1 MASYDTSS
9 EYDGDSDSGSELEQF
24 PFTDCEWEGDSDS
37 GSELEQFPLTD
48 CEGCEWEGDSD
59 SGSELEQF
67 PLIDSEWE
75 QDSDSGSEL
84 EQFPLTDCEGC
95 EWEEEEDYVPGKD
108 PELDAFL
115 DNLYK
120 YTIPERRTE
129 DESFESPPQESA
141 VKVAVDFEGPSQMRP
156 EVAALS
162 GEWIIWKGVYD
173 GEKTETTSQMRPEV
187 TALSGEWITW
197 KGVFSGEKTETTSS
211 FSPCGDLL
219 DDSGNCQYGGSNLPA
234 KICSPNYMQPTK
246 ASTMKKRRKLQSQME
261 GRPQKHSNRTHL
273 RKELG
278 CNARDVMISP
288 KRRAYKAVGKGYL
301 KQTASSASKRRKKS
315 RLGSRRSFA
324 PSTCA

>member
-1 MASYDTSS
+1 MICKTFYDSCS

-24 PFTDCEWEGDSDS
+24 PLSDCEWEVDSDS

-67 PLIDSEWE
+67 PLTDSESE

-129 DESFESPPQESA
+129 DESFDSPPQESA
-141 VKVAVDFEGPSQMRP
+141 VKVVAVDFGGPSQ
-156 EVAALS
+156 VAALS
-162 GEWIIWKGVYD
+162 GEWITWKGVYD
-173 GEKTETTSQMRPEV
+173 GEKTETTS
-187 TALSGEWITW
+187 
-197 KGVFSGEKTETTSS
+197 S
-211 FSPCGDLL
+211 FSPCADLL
-219 DDSGNCQYGGSNLPA
+219 DDSGNCQCGGSNLPA
-234 KICSPNYMQPTK
+234 KIGSPNYMQPTK

-315 RLGSRRSFA
+315 RLSSRRSFA